1 MQAKKYGF
9 EKLHVPQR
17 EKKNVQTLFIML
29 LFVITT
35 KLQSN
40 PKFMT
45 KESPAELD
53 GVH

>member
-17 EKKNVQTLFIML
+17 EKKVQTLFIML

-45 KESPAELD
+45 KESPDELD

>member
-1 MQAKKYGF
+1 MQPKKYGF
-9 EKLHVPQR
+9 EKLHTPQR
-17 EKKNVQTLFIML
+17 EKEVQSLFIVL

-53 GVH
+53 RVH